1 MEVKQVMPEL
11 HWFISDVGDC
21 FAELDNHFQILEEHF
36 LNFCA
41 IHNAP
46 FTDTTGF

>member
-1 MEVKQVMPEL
+1 MPERHSL
-11 HWFISDVGDC
+11 GNDVSDC
-21 FAELDNHFQILEEHF
+21 FAELDNSFQILEEYF

-41 IHNAP
+41 FHNVT